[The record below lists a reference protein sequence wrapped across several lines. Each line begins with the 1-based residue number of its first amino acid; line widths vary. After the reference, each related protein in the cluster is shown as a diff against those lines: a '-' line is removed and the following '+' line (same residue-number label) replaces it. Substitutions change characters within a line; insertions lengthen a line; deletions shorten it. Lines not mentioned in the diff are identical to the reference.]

1 MNWCISN
8 SSYLVQNKPKL
19 LQSENSYWLLS
30 ENLSWDASRIIF
42 IVGTSP
48 IVCDVGSSVSAFPA
62 DVLDQQ
68 APLHPPIFCHHS
80 LKLLSPTLPKLM
92 NWILLSSPPL
102 SSDPDNP
109 PKFGTCTNLLLLL
122 KYKRHHIDFK
132 KHFHFIELESFFPK
146 SSHVKSCRIP
156 TGLSRARVPPPSFQN
171 FEMIPGVQLLT
182 GFHRSRDLV
191 SYPFVKNP

>member
-68 APLHPPIFCHHS
+68 APLHPPIFCHHF

-92 NWILLSSPPL
+92 NWILLSSLPL
-102 SSDPDNP
+102 PSDPDNP
-109 PKFGTCTNLLLLL
+109 QNLERALTHRTLTSNPPLT
-122 KYKRHHIDFK
+122 
-132 KHFHFIELESFFPK
+132 
-146 SSHVKSCRIP
+146 SCRKKLGP
-156 TGLSRARVPPPSFQN
+156 
-171 FEMIPGVQLLT
+171 
-182 GFHRSRDLV
+182 
-191 SYPFVKNP
+191 K